1 MHEKKFITSKHNRK
15 ISSEA
20 TFKLSIR
27 QIQIFKNIFKFKNV
41 KKTIKYIGLFL
52 DIVVVLAGFKHRKQR
67 QRKV

>member
-52 DIVVVLAGFKHRKQR
+52 DIVVVLAGF
-67 QRKV
+67 